1 MFLLALCGCGYHV
14 SGKAVRLPDSV
25 QAIAIPTFENRTQSY
40 RIEARL
46 TTAVV
51 REFNTRTRYRIN
63 SNPDDADAVLRGSV
77 VSTQVEPL
85 TYDSRTGRASS
96 GIVTIRMNVTL
107 TDKSG
112 NVLFRNPNYLYRDQY
127 QISRQL
133 SSFLE
138 EEDPAFDRLSR
149 DFARTLVSNVLEA
162 F

>member
-63 SNPDDADAVLRGSV
+63 SNPADADAVLRGSV